1 MKEVEFSFRKKS
13 GKSFSFIKEFRGDL
27 LTPIGIFNALKGNR
41 KFIFESGTKGS
52 NFARYSYIGCGDKMA
67 ELTSLEEV
75 NEEIKRDFDESSNP
89 LPFKGGVIGYTSY
102 NLIGKY
108 EPTLK
113 YKNEDKLGVKD
124 CLFTVY
130 KDYICYDHFTH
141 KVSIVKNIEKD
152 DCRSYEQ
159 IKREIYDLYHEIC
172 SCKMETEDFQ
182 ENEHEEIEFT
192 SNYTR
197 KEYMEK
203 VEKCKEYIKNGDI
216 FQVVFSQQV
225 TCKTNKSGVEVYR
238 RLRENNPSSYMFYI
252 DNGDFEIV
260 GSSPE
265 SLVSVRDGIVTT
277 NPIAGTRRRG
287 RDEKEDKALEEE
299 LINDEKERAEQV
311 MLVDLG
317 RNDIGKISEVGSVK
331 VEEFMNI
338 ERFSHVMHMTS
349 KVSGKLKKG
358 VDSIYALISTMP
370 AGTVSGAPKIRAME
384 IIEELENRK
393 RGIYAGAVGYFSYGG
408 NMDMSI
414 AIRTM
419 VIKDKTAFLQ
429 AGGGIVYDSDPE
441 KEYEESLNK
450 MRILMEVLK

>member
-1 MKEVEFSFRKKS
+1 
-13 GKSFSFIKEFRGDL
+13 
-27 LTPIGIFNALKGNR
+27 
-41 KFIFESGTKGS
+41 
-52 NFARYSYIGCGDKMA
+52 
-67 ELTSLEEV
+67 
-75 NEEIKRDFDESSNP
+75 
-89 LPFKGGVIGYTSY
+89 
-102 NLIGKY
+102 
-108 EPTLK
+108 
-113 YKNEDKLGVKD
+113 
-124 CLFTVY
+124 
-130 KDYICYDHFTH
+130 
-141 KVSIVKNIEKD
+141 
-152 DCRSYEQ
+152 
-159 IKREIYDLYHEIC
+159 
-172 SCKMETEDFQ
+172 
-182 ENEHEEIEFT
+182 
-192 SNYTR
+192 
-197 KEYMEK
+197 
-203 VEKCKEYIKNGDI
+203 
-216 FQVVFSQQV
+216 
-225 TCKTNKSGVEVYR
+225 
-238 RLRENNPSSYMFYI
+238 NPSSYMFYI

-299 LINDEKERAEQV
+299 LINDEKERAEHV

>member
-1 MKEVEFSFRKKS
+1 
-13 GKSFSFIKEFRGDL
+13 
-27 LTPIGIFNALKGNR
+27 
-41 KFIFESGTKGS
+41 
-52 NFARYSYIGCGDKMA
+52 MA

-89 LPFKGGVIGYTSY
+89 LPFKGGVIGYIAY

-113 YKNEDKLGVKD
+113 YKNEDKLAVKD

-159 IKREIYDLYHEIC
+159 IKREIY
-172 SCKMETEDFQ
+172 
-182 ENEHEEIEFT
+182 EHEEIEFI

-197 KEYMEK
+197 KEYIEK
-203 VEKCKEYIKNGDI
+203 VEKCKEYIRNGDI

-287 RDEKEDKALEEE
+287 RDEEEDKALEEE
-299 LINDEKERAEQV
+299 LINDEKERAEHV

-450 MRILMEVLK
+450 MRILMEVLKW

>member
-216 FQVVFSQQV
+216 
-225 TCKTNKSGVEVYR
+225 
-238 RLRENNPSSYMFYI
+238 L
-252 DNGDFEIV
+252 
-260 GSSPE
+260 
-265 SLVSVRDGIVTT
+265 
-277 NPIAGTRRRG
+277 
-287 RDEKEDKALEEE
+287 
-299 LINDEKERAEQV
+299 
-311 MLVDLG
+311 
-317 RNDIGKISEVGSVK
+317 
-331 VEEFMNI
+331 
-338 ERFSHVMHMTS
+338 
-349 KVSGKLKKG
+349 
-358 VDSIYALISTMP
+358 
-370 AGTVSGAPKIRAME
+370 
-384 IIEELENRK
+384 
-393 RGIYAGAVGYFSYGG
+393 
-408 NMDMSI
+408 
-414 AIRTM
+414 
-419 VIKDKTAFLQ
+419 
-429 AGGGIVYDSDPE
+429 
-441 KEYEESLNK
+441 
-450 MRILMEVLK
+450 